1 MGQGD
6 NLPKSRR
13 DFERSTYERDQGDHC
28 EGFIPCTVGLTFLT
42 IGQSSQ
48 AHLHNCAPLWGE
60 YRTLASKI
68 VGFEHLEWE
77 TAILEFQDVGR
88 TA

>member
-1 MGQGD
+1 MKETREIMARGLSPAQWV
-6 NLPKSRR
+6 LP
-13 DFERSTYERDQGDHC
+13 F
-28 EGFIPCTVGLTFLT
+28 FLT

-48 AHLHNCAPLWGE
+48 AHLHNCGPLLGE

-77 TAILEFQDVGR
+77 TAIPEFQDVGL
-88 TA
+88 